1 MMFKQCKQKP
11 PLIFIIALLISAALS
26 IGTSHA
32 YYQSIPFGTGIQL
45 MDMTY
50 SYDPATQTLVKSYT
64 LKNISGNLLPLPSP
78 RLVNLFLW
86 SNNICS
92 TSYVTMEF
100 IGGSYSNLDQA
111 ATVSGNGTIDWNHDA
126 TPGLNSTEVF
136 SSLPVQ
142 YTQNNVSYPY
152 VNIPGGTW
160 PNNTSRT
167 VNVTFTGVQNCN
179 WIQNM
184 VYVIY
189 DAGGGPSPTV
199 IALSQFE
206 ALPGDGTVTLMWTT
220 QSEKETAGFNIYRG
234 KVGFG
239 RSGRVKS
246 DSELDAVEMEKINTN
261 LISANGSATSG
272 AEYTYT
278 DDDVKNGFTY
288 VYKLEDV
295 DMNGVATEHGPVTAT
310 PGWIYSLF
318 HHHNK

>member
-1 MMFKQCKQKP
+1 MKQRCSSSLKS
-11 PLIFIIALLISAALS
+11 IAIALLLAIAAMTANPALVQ
-26 IGTSHA
+26 A
-32 YYQSIPFGTGIQL
+32 YYQAVPFTTGIQL
-45 MDMTY
+45 INMTY
-50 SYDPATQTLVKSYT
+50 SYDPSINTLVKSYT
-64 LKNISGNLLPLPSP
+64 LKNISGTPLPSP

-92 TSYVTMEF
+92 ASYVTMEF

-111 ATVSGNGTIDWNHDA
+111 ATVSGDGTIDWNHDA
-126 TPGLNSTEVF
+126 TPGLSSTVVF
-136 SSLPVQ
+136 PVLPVQ
-142 YTQNNVSYPY
+142 SIQNNVSYPY
-152 VNIPGGTW
+152 VNIPGGSW
-160 PNNTSRT
+160 PNNVTRT

-189 DAGGGPSPTV
+189 NAGGGPSPTV

-239 RSGRVKS
+239 RSGRVAS
-246 DSELDAVEMEKINTN
+246 DSELDSVEMEKINTT
-261 LISANGSATSG
+261 LIPAKGSATSG

-310 PGWIYSLF
+310 PRWIYSLF